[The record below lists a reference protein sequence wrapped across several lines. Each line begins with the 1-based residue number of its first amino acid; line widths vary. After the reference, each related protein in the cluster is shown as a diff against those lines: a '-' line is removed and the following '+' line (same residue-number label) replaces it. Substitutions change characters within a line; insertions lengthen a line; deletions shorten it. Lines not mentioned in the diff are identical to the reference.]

1 MSVLLTGATGFTG
14 SRILR
19 RLLTAESDD
28 PIIVLGRDVPTRL
41 CQRIEAAVT
50 WLDSGKLPA
59 PNTFSRLRCLQADL
73 TRPGLGLSPQQRA
86 GITDGLTAVWHCAA
100 ALSLHRGPAPLYQTN
115 VMGTRRILQL
125 ADLAPEAHLIHV
137 STAYVAGGRRTGRI
151 LESDLS
157 EASGFQTPYEESKY
171 TAERMVHQWAS
182 SRDRRVTV
190 MRPALLID
198 DRVVPAGLPD
208 QPIGVL
214 ARVLETLL
222 RQRNPPRSHAGIPA
236 SDMKP
241 VHCSSGALWLRVAGD
256 AEGRLNLLQVDYA
269 VEAMIRAA
277 KVPGGSGVRTVHVT
291 HPHDTTFEVV
301 AQGLEVGCPGLRIR
315 YVPELAD
322 PTSLESYVAEEFGH
336 LLGFGAHR
344 RVYDR
349 TNFLSLVE
357 GLPDPQ
363 PIDAA
368 YLARALPDF
377 GDLLV
382 P

>member
-1 MSVLLTGATGFTG
+1 MT
-14 SRILR
+14 
-19 RLLTAESDD
+19 ESDD

-41 CQRIEAAVT
+41 RQRIVAAVE
-50 WLDSGKLPA
+50 WVGSGNVLA
-59 PNTFSRLRCLQADL
+59 PNAFSRLRCLQADL
-73 TRPGLGLSPQQRA
+73 TRPDLGLSPQQRSE
-86 GITDGLTAVWHCAA
+86 ITLGVTAVWHCAA

-125 ADLAPEAHLIHV
+125 ADLAPEAHLIHI
-137 STAYVAGGRRTGRI
+137 STAYVAGGRRTGCI

-182 SRDRRVTV
+182 SRDRRVTIV
-190 MRPALLID
+190 RPALLID
-198 DRVVPAGLPD
+198 DQAVPAGLPD

-214 ARVLETLL
+214 ARFLETLL
-222 RQRNPPRSHAGIPA
+222 RQRNSPHTHAGTPA
-236 SDMKP
+236 SDVKS
-241 VHCSSGALWLRVAGD
+241 VHSSSGALWLRVAGD
-256 AEGRLNLLQVDYA
+256 VEGRLNLLQVDYA

-277 KVPGGSGVRTVHVT
+277 DVPGGPGVRTVHVT
-291 HPHDTTFEVV
+291 HPHNTTFEIL
-301 AQGLEVGCPGLRIR
+301 AQGLEAGCPGLKINF
-315 YVPELAD
+315 VPELAN

-344 RVYDR
+344 RTYDR

-377 GDLLV
+377 DDILL